1 MHSQAFDTIARAKR
15 EGLSCA
21 GFLAEQLMAEREDRD
36 PRRAECHIRAAH
48 FPREKSPQEF
58 DHGADSH
65 VDRAWLSCLTEPRTP
80 GRRGRKRPKRAVPE
94 RPRRRSGRQLA
105 MAWLPQPAFDCRRA
119 PADRHAPNRRTVAR
133 PGEPARRPGAP
144 RTWARRRLR
153 GLTDR
158 RSRSGAGGGLTE
170 CDSGVYEVLDQ
181 S

>member
-80 GRRGRKRPKRAVPE
+80 GRRGERGQRGLFRNGLADVRAGSWRWPGCPSRHSTVAGP
-94 RPRRRSGRQLA
+94 
-105 MAWLPQPAFDCRRA
+105 LPTGM
-119 PADRHAPNRRTVAR
+119 RRTAVRWLVPGNR
-133 PGEPARRPGAP
+133 PGGREPPGP
-144 RTWARRRLR
+144 
-153 GLTDR
+153 GPEEGY
-158 RSRSGAGGGLTE
+158 GA
-170 CDSGVYEVLDQ
+170 
-181 S
+181 